1 MGSEALEAGVAWG
14 DMEKICWGDIST
26 LLYPVSLLIVVDLL
40 KVEHGVDLLGRHG
53 ETLTALLSSKCP
65 QHHQG
70 KSQQHNKRAKAN
82 NTTLRQEPT
91 T

>member
-1 MGSEALEAGVAWG
+1 M
-14 DMEKICWGDIST
+14 
-26 LLYPVSLLIVVDLL
+26 
-40 KVEHGVDLLGRHG
+40 GRHG

-70 KSQQHNKRAKAN
+70 KSQQHNKGAKAN

-91 T
+91 TQQLTKVEAVTLGAWHNHFLITPVLVLFPE